1 MKRLNELLDQNL
13 EKSDYTIDAICE
25 DLGVSRSQLFRM
37 VKELTGLSPSL
48 YIRQRRLLR
57 GQELLK
63 GTDWRINEITDKIGF
78 DSPQAFTKY
87 FTQEFGLSPSDYRR
101 QQEAGPP
108 KQATPVIPSAN
119 DIGESTGEPPG
130 EERPRGIPSVP
141 LGAVPGKRWKYLPI
155 LGLVA
160 LVLLALGVFGY
171 SRFLASSSRASS
183 EAFVNSVAIL
193 PFRNAGTDTTALL
206 ADGLAGQI
214 HSSLSA
220 VENLKVISRSSAELF
235 RDTRKTIPQIAAELH
250 VNYILVGRLKQMGQH
265 MLVSVELV
273 EAAQDRTLWSKTYQG
288 TDEALMGFMTTVARQ
303 TILALDQKLTDAESR
318 RMDRTPT
325 GNSDALREYLIGKQL
340 MLSRSADK
348 LKASL
353 LRFDRAIALDSGFA
367 DAYARKAL
375 AYFLLGT
382 DNMINLR
389 KGISQS
395 EQNALKAI
403 RLDPENGLAYAILAN
418 SYRELN
424 QWEQAVTTYQIALG
438 HSPNDAEINY
448 WYSITL
454 RSLGRFEE
462 AIQYSTKALALDP
475 LYPSIIVGHIGNYS
489 YAGRYA
495 EARQLIKEYALM
507 LDEFYV
513 YYYVKAYYYL
523 NLGDYTNALKE
534 MESCV
539 SLNPDIPVL
548 HSTLQYCRA
557 RVGQRAAAEAYLKTI
572 PQIPSRY
579 PDLAIVS
586 AGLNDKENC
595 LKYLRLGLN
604 QGNMPYYLK
613 VSPIF
618 RFLHGD
624 PRFQEILRQLG
635 LLDPQPPA

>member
-13 EKSDYTIDAICE
+13 EKSDYTIDVICE
-25 DLGVSRSQLFRM
+25 DLGISRSQLFRM
-37 VKELTGLSPSL
+37 VKEQTGLSPSL
-48 YIRQRRLLR
+48 YIRRHRLLR
-57 GQELLK
+57 GKALLED
-63 GTDWRINEITDKIGF
+63 TDWRVSEIAHKVGLE
-78 DSPQAFTKY
+78 SPQAFTKY
-87 FTQEFGLSPSDYRR
+87 FTQEFGISPTEYRR
-101 QQEAGPP
+101 QEASEAEREEAALPLSPESSPVSNGGTETGVPP
-108 KQATPVIPSAN
+108 LPQ
-119 DIGESTGEPPG
+119 
-130 EERPRGIPSVP
+130 GIPQR
-141 LGAVPGKRWKYLPI
+141 LLRFG
-155 LGLVA
+155 VA
-160 LVLLALGVFGY
+160 LLVLLALGVFGY
-171 SRFLASSSRASS
+171 SRFMASSSGPSADG
-183 EAFVNSVAIL
+183 FVNSVAIL
-193 PFRNAGTDTTALL
+193 PFQSTGTDTTDLL
-206 ADGLAGQI
+206 ADGLAGQV
-214 HSSLSA
+214 HTSLSA

-235 RDTRKTIPQIAAELH
+235 RGTRKTIPQIAAELH
-250 VNYILVGRLKQMGQH
+250 VNYILVGRIKQAGNH

-273 EAAQDRTLWSKTYQG
+273 EAAQGRTLWSKTYQG
-288 TDEALMGFMTTVARQ
+288 TEEALMGFMTTVARQ

-375 AYFLLGT
+375 AYFILGS

-389 KGISQS
+389 EGISQS

-403 RLDPENGLAYAILAN
+403 RLDSENGLAYAILGNA
-418 SYRELN
+418 YRELN

-495 EARQLIKEYALM
+495 EARQLLKEYALM
-507 LDEFYV
+507 LGDFYV

-523 NLGDYTNALKE
+523 NLGDYKNALKE
-534 MESCV
+534 MEHCV

-548 HSTLQYCRA
+548 NSTLQYCRA
-557 RVGQRAAAEAYLKTI
+557 RVGQRAVAEAYLKTI

-579 PDLAIVS
+579 PDLAIVY

-595 LKYLRLGLN
+595 LKYLRLGLA
-604 QGNMPYYLK
+604 QGTMPYYLK

-635 LLDPQPPA
+635 LLDLQPPA